1 MKKLTQKQLKL
12 IKAFAEE
19 FGNTETVGT
28 IYDGTIETTNFNC
41 MISNDS
47 SRKGI
52 KVHIN
57 GYVFDL
63 KED

>member
-1 MKKLTQKQLKL
+1 MKLTQKQLKL

-19 FGNTETVGT
+19 FGNTETVKSISG
-28 IYDGTIETTNFNC
+28 GTIETTNFNC
-41 MISNDS
+41 IVSNDS
-47 SRKGI
+47 SWKGI

-57 GYVFDL
+57 GDFFYL